1 MPVPKSTKRSQ
12 QKPTRTGALDPK
24 RCEGRKTKS
33 GFGSSKKRQQ
43 LQLQTCCVYLM
54 DVLQNGFAKAQK
66 DPKRLL
72 KPFMSQLADEFKRDA
87 LFDYCYV
94 QFDLTEAQVS
104 TLKDFSKRMLVPID
118 EGDLPRDEPGGE
130 PTDKT

>member
-1 MPVPKSTKRSQ
+1 MPVPKSTKRPR
-12 QKPTRTGALDPK
+12 QKPVRAGVPDTK
-24 RCEGRKTKS
+24 RCEGRKTKT

-104 TLKDFSKRMLVPID
+104 TLKDFSKRMFVPPD
-118 EGDLPRDEPGGE
+118 ERTEE
-130 PTDKT
+130 PTEKR